1 MTSPYNHLDKEF
13 VIFVETQ
20 INKINSTL
28 TKQQQSLINID
39 IISEKIERIGKNIN
53 DVERK
58 IKVL

>member
-1 MTSPYNHLDKEF
+1 MTSPSNPLDKEF
-13 VIFVETQ
+13 VIYVEAQ
-20 INKINSTL
+20 IDKINSTL